1 MTEDTALELP
11 AELAEARNEERD
23 RVLERVLEAL
33 LMASDQP
40 LSLDQLS
47 RLLGNELGVGKKD
60 LREALSRLGDHLAE
74 RAVELREVASGYR
87 IQVRQDCAE
96 WVSKLWQEKPPRLS
110 RALLETLALICY
122 RQPIT
127 RGEVE
132 EVRGVALSPNIIRT
146 LLERNWIREVG
157 VKEVPGRPSLFGT
170 TQQFLDDLSLS
181 SLDDL
186 PSLPE
191 IKDPQQLEAALE
203 RLGEQLHEV
212 SHVADAAVDESEPEG
227 DASRSDDLATAPEA
241 TPDTGAESA
250 VTDASGAEP
259 SGAGLA
265 PEPADLESDDAEAT
279 ADHSEVAD
287 PVADMPA
294 DDALI
299 ESGADMGENTSE
311 DAGADEDV
319 DGEPDAIDPDR
330 PGQ

>member
-1 MTEDTALELP
+1 MSEDTAM
-11 AELAEARNEERD
+11 ELATEPLEEVNEERD
-23 RVLERVLEAL
+23 RLLERVLEAL

-40 LSLDQLS
+40 LSLEQLS
-47 RLLGNELGVGKKD
+47 RLLGNELGVGKRD
-60 LREALSRLGDHLAE
+60 LRDALARLGDRLAD

-212 SHVADAAVDESEPEG
+212 SHIADVPAPGADADADQAKATQADATDTSPEESVDDQTATMIDIARDTTEAQSVAEAAADADVDVDAEKSVEG
-227 DASRSDDLATAPEA
+227 
-241 TPDTGAESA
+241 
-250 VTDASGAEP
+250 
-259 SGAGLA
+259 
-265 PEPADLESDDAEAT
+265 ESDSTLSNDAAT
-279 ADHSEVAD
+279 DGEFDIGAD
-287 PVADMPA
+287 P
-294 DDALI
+294 
-299 ESGADMGENTSE
+299 
-311 DAGADEDV
+311 
-319 DGEPDAIDPDR
+319 DPDVFDPER
-330 PGQ
+330 S

>member
-1 MTEDTALELP
+1 MSEEIVTEVSEP
-11 AELAEARNEERD
+11 APESTLDDERS
-23 RVLERVLEAL
+23 RLLERVLEAL
-33 LMASDQP
+33 LLASDQP
-40 LSLDQLS
+40 LSLEQLQ

-60 LREALSRLGDHLAE
+60 LRAALTRLDESLAG
-74 RAVELREVASGYR
+74 RAAEVREVASGFR
-87 IQVRQDCAE
+87 IQVRQEYAE

-127 RGEVE
+127 RGEIE

-170 TQQFLDDLSLS
+170 TQQLLDDLGLK

-212 SHVADAAVDESEPEG
+212 SHVADAQPDATSG
-227 DASRSDDLATAPEA
+227 DAA
-241 TPDTGAESA
+241 
-250 VTDASGAEP
+250 
-259 SGAGLA
+259 
-265 PEPADLESDDAEAT
+265 DAE
-279 ADHSEVAD
+279 D
-287 PVADMPA
+287 PQAEEPDSA
-294 DDALI
+294 DD
-299 ESGADMGENTSE
+299 GQTP
-311 DAGADEDV
+311 
-319 DGEPDAIDPDR
+319 PDATVH
-330 PGQ
+330 